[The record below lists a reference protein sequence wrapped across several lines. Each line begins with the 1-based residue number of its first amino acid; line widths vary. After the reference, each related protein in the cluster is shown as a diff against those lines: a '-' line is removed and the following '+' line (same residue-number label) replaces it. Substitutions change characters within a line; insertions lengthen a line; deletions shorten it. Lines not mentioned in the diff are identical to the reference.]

1 MLIVFNKSGSE
12 FSVDFQY
19 DSFSQGDSNTHIVDV
34 IVEDTAFSNYE
45 YNGYVQFLREGEK
58 EPSPKLIMATKRM
71 EYNGNYYS
79 GYTFKMES
87 DWFTAIAG
95 TLKMT
100 IEIKKYNNGSLQSNK
115 AYGVVNIPVQ
125 ESVSAQADVDSAI
138 ADEEYNAM
146 IELIN
151 SKLNVADEKVYVLD
165 NNYATIYEF
174 ATACIEIAQNNTMDR
189 IFFGNIVSRTQTG
202 LTTTEKCVATITE
215 KFRSQVGTSY
225 NALVITSTG
234 DVVVTDGTTKLE
246 SLAKDSRVL
255 HTIGF
260 LKEVVTGEKTFE
272 TNDGTAPVHLKSSFP
287 YVVSD
292 TASKVG
298 MRAYTEDGEYQGEI
312 AGQFAV
318 SKDDANENGHFANI
332 QARDNS
338 GDLHTLRVSGKGVSY
353 FKNSERHNIP
363 LDENVIHNLGGE
375 TLKGS
380 LTIKAVAPSSK
391 DVHITN
397 EHIKLND
404 ASNTLRYVEVT
415 PSTLVLNDFKNS
427 VTIHPQGIYTK
438 NEYDEA
444 VTYFYNFPKNS
455 GTIATEYFAKNYTDN
470 AIANLIDNAPQTLDT
485 FKEIADYIAQDKTGA
500 SQMTASINKNKQDI
514 ATNTNQIN
522 ALEQNKLDKEDLVY
536 ENVENAPEKINIVV
550 RDTISADTYNEAREI
565 QIGRDKFKFGSGSK
579 IKVNEFVDGTLPT
592 LEYLNIDGKTY
603 QLPNYVVDKS
613 VLKLV
618 AEEIDFSHNSG
629 VAELENYTFDENKL
643 YLIEIIGGM
652 EVVSICRGGKGCYM
666 YYVDG
671 NDNAT
676 QLIVKIYNRIIEI
689 IDVETLSNYS
699 QWEQGETMN
708 IYEIPLGESAQVEK
722 HNKTINALMQRVSD
736 LEQKAGLTSVGYVQD
751 STLNL
756 IRVNVVDDVLE
767 VSGFKFDGEVMI
779 I

>member
-34 IVEDTAFSNYE
+34 IVEDTTFSNYE

-138 ADEEYNAM
+138 TDEEYNAM

-255 HTIGF
+255 HTIGY

-272 TNDGTAPVHLKSSFP
+272 TNDGKAPVHLKSSFP

-318 SKDDANENGHFANI
+318 SKDDTNENGHFANL

-353 FKNSERHNIP
+353 FKNSERHQIP
-363 LDENVIHNLGGE
+363 LDENVVHKTGSEVIEGSKTFKYPIIANELKTLENSIRLSTKDSQLQVESGE
-375 TLKGS
+375 AYLNGNALAKKWYTESLFNEAKG
-380 LTIKAVAPSSK
+380 
-391 DVHITN
+391 
-397 EHIKLND
+397 
-404 ASNTLRYVEVT
+404 
-415 PSTLVLNDFKNS
+415 
-427 VTIHPQGIYTK
+427 
-438 NEYDEA
+438 
-444 VTYFYNFPKNS
+444 
-455 GTIATEYFAKNYTDN
+455 YTDS
-470 AIANLIDNAPQTLDT
+470 AIANIIDNAPQTLDT
-485 FKEIADYIAQDKTGA
+485 FKEVATYIASDQTFA
-500 SQMTASINKNKQDI
+500 SQITANVNQNRERITALDNTKADRDELFSKNYDELI
-514 ATNTNQIN
+514 
-522 ALEQNKLDKEDLVY
+522 
-536 ENVENAPEKINIVV
+536 NAPEKLNIVV

-565 QIGRDKFKFGSGSK
+565 QIGKDKFKFGSGSK
-579 IKVNEFVDGTLPT
+579 IKANEFVDGTLPT
-592 LEYLNIDGKTY
+592 LEYLNIDGNTY
-603 QLPNYVVDKS
+603 KLPNYVVDKS
-613 VLKLV
+613 GLKLV
-618 AEEIDFSHNSG
+618 AEG
-629 VAELENYTFDENKL
+629 VLEKPNEETTSDYKPICKFEENKL
-643 YLIEIIGGM
+643 YRIVIGNVTDGFETIAFAQKEGLISVVAYDIGNGTDIFFYF
-652 EVVSICRGGKGCYM
+652 SNFSNFWSTY
-666 YYVDG
+666 
-671 NDNAT
+671 
-676 QLIVKIYNRIIEI
+676 
-689 IDVETLSNYS
+689 ETNGEFADYS
-699 QWEQGETMN
+699 GYPIK